1 MSTRIQ
7 TSRPATKHQV
17 RVQRLDFRGY
27 PPTGLPWGQPG
38 WGNPGGTANDP
49 HITSITPATLAAPAA
64 ATVMTV
70 TGTQYVSGSVIEI
83 DNVAVATTFV
93 SATSLTT
100 SWDPTVAK
108 AYIFTVRNPNEE
120 ESNSFSYTVTAAAA
134 DPTSS
139 WTKAEIVEWLQAQG
153 VAVGDNAVDRF
164 TKNELLA
171 IVEAFLNDDDD
182 NLAAL
187 LG

>member
-1 MSTRIQ
+1 MSTRLQ
-7 TSRPATKHQV
+7 TSRPALKHQA

-27 PPTGLPWGQPG
+27 PPTGIPWGQPD
-38 WGNPGGTANDP
+38 WENPGGTVNDP
-49 HITSITPATLAAPAA
+49 HINSIAPATLAAPAA

-70 TGTQYVSGSVIEI
+70 TGTQFVSGSVIEI
-83 DNVAVATTFV
+83 DHVAVATTFV

-120 ESNSFSYTVTAAAA
+120 ESNSFSYTVTAVQA

-139 WTKAEIVEWLQAQG
+139 WTKAEIVAWLQDKG
-153 VAVGDNAVDRF
+153 VAVGDDAVDRF